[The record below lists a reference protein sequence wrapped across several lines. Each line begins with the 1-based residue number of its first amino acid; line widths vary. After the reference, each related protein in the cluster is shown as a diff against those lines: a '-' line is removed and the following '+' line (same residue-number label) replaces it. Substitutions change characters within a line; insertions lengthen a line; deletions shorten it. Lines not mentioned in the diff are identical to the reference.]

1 MRTDTTYTCGHNITS
16 ENADNGTSI
25 HLVLDELHDVTGLI
39 SKFLEEV
46 VPSFDET
53 KRPLFPESTVRKVL
67 IKDYASDW
75 IRLGDREY
83 ADNRTFLSA
92 EEVIDVVR
100 TTPMSLRIER
110 AFTEWFT
117 QYYLPRI
124 RDIPKIYAAIP
135 DSARE
140 IIRALS
146 KANGDKCAV
155 MDAIKAKLFGRANVI
170 DIVAGHTAAINNIF
184 DTLISQDDYFD
195 CEDVPF

>member
-1 MRTDTTYTCGHNITS
+1 VS
-16 ENADNGTSI
+16 
-25 HLVLDELHDVTGLI
+25 GLI
-39 SKFLEEV
+39 SNFLEEV